1 MKNLRPAAVLVPLL
15 LTVLI
20 ACGSSGTASDGAADA
35 TTAPVGGV
43 STVDVSTIDATAVDE
58 PTVDPTATDAPTAT
72 APQVTNPPATA
83 PPATT
88 PASQKPTINSFTV
101 SAATPCFPEVP
112 DYVYPDLTVTWD
124 VSGATSVYV
133 AIDNEMG
140 PWQVDLPAAGSLM
153 LPSPSCSGSK
163 TYYVVAENAS
173 GRTVKQEI
181 RSAS

>member
-1 MKNLRPAAVLVPLL
+1 MKNLRPAAVLAPLL

-20 ACGSSGTASDGAADA
+20 GCGSSGTASDGAADA
-35 TTAPVGGV
+35 TTAPVGGA
-43 STVDVSTIDATAVDE
+43 STLDVSTTDAVE
-58 PTVDPTATDAPTAT
+58 PVPGSTSADDPTST
-72 APQVTNPPATA
+72 APQVTNPPATS

-88 PASQKPTINSFTV
+88 PANSKPTINSFTV